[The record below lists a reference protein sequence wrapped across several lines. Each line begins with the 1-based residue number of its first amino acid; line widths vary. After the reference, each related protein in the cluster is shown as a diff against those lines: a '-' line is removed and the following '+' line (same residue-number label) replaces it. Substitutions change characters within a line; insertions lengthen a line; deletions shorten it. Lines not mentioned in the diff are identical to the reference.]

1 MKVEGKTV
9 VVTGG
14 ASGIGRALVKKFKA
28 EGAAN
33 IVIADINADELN
45 EFASEVGGKAML
57 CDVSQEEQVKE
68 LVQSTETDFG
78 QIDLFCGNAG
88 IFYTGGVL
96 EFGS

>member
-57 CDVSQEEQVKE
+57 CGLQLGKRICLHNLSKFVDGK
-68 LVQSTETDFG
+68 
-78 QIDLFCGNAG
+78 
-88 IFYTGGVL
+88 
-96 EFGS
+96 